1 MAKRPF
7 KTAKNFWLLSIFFG
21 IFTVIGLIFMWSQPG
36 TMSHSSSMM
45 GSTMGSMMK
54 NQMMPLTIND
64 LFKPGEYIKS
74 NMSAHHQGD
83 SLIAKTHFA
92 TTVIIV
98 LLLPFIIGGLAF
110 LVILWQK

>member
-7 KTAKNFWLLSIFFG
+7 KILRNFWLLSIFFG
-21 IFTVIGLIFMWSQPG
+21 MLTIIGLTFMWSQPNAMPHG
-36 TMSHSSSMM
+36 SSMM
-45 GSTMGSMMK
+45 GSTMGSMLK
-54 NQMMPLTIND
+54 NQLMPLTIND
-64 LFKPGEYIKS
+64 LFQPGEYMKS
-74 NMSAHHQGD
+74 DMSAHHQGD

-110 LVILWQK
+110 LIMLWH